1 MRRIKKTK
9 IIATLGPSTSSRDS
23 IEMLIKEGAD
33 VLRINFSHST
43 HKEAKSL
50 INDIREINEEL
61 NTNTSILA
69 DLQGPKLRIG
79 EIKSNT
85 FISDGDNIEI
95 KTGKKFVGDRNKIY
109 VDYKNLP
116 SDINVG
122 EKILID
128 DGKILLKVIETNK
141 KNKIHTEVIQ
151 GGELSSKKGFN
162 LPNTE
167 ISQPALT
174 DKDIKD
180 AIFSARVS

>member
-9 IIATLGPSTSSRDS
+9 IIATLGPSSSSKDS

-50 INDIREINEEL
+50 IKHIRKINEEL

-79 EIKSNT
+79 EIKANT
-85 FISDGDNIEI
+85 SLSVGDEIEI
-95 KTGKKFVGDRNKIY
+95 KTGKEFVGDKNKIY
-109 VDYKNLP
+109 VDYKSLP
-116 SDINVG
+116 SDVDVG

-128 DGKILLKVIETNK
+128 DGKIILKVLDTNK
-141 KNKIHTEVIQ
+141 KKILRGLMWQNFLHISVEGNASIKRDQYRFYRAKDGKDVTNKV
-151 GGELSSKKGFN
+151 
-162 LPNTE
+162 
-167 ISQPALT
+167 
-174 DKDIKD
+174 DI
-180 AIFSARVS
+180 V

>member
-23 IEMLIKEGAD
+23 IKMLIKEGTD

-50 INDIREINEEL
+50 MKDIRKINEEL

-85 FISDGDNIEI
+85 FLSNGDETEI
-95 KTGKKFVGDRNKIY
+95 HTAKKFVGDKNKFY

-116 SDINVG
+116 SDVNMSLRSPRRN
-122 EKILID
+122 LICC
-128 DGKILLKVIETNK
+128 ITTVC
-141 KNKIHTEVIQ
+141 
-151 GGELSSKKGFN
+151 
-162 LPNTE
+162 
-167 ISQPALT
+167 
-174 DKDIKD
+174 
-180 AIFSARVS
+180 